1 MSLSS
6 PDSPLFHVESLQFS
20 SGGPYSLSL
29 EPGCCAGLDGVSG
42 VGKTRL
48 LRALADIDR
57 SEGRVALNGRER
69 EQYTPP
75 QWRRLVAM
83 IPAESRW
90 WHPMVSDHLPLEYNQ
105 KQAEELVQACG
116 FERDILGW
124 DVTRL
129 STGEKQRLSLVRA
142 LIRAPNVLLLDEIGS
157 GLDRDNAL
165 LLEALVKH
173 YLNGSGAAAL
183 WVSHNPEQLERVAA
197 LFITMHQDRLQITKE
212 NDLVSQG
219 EKAGR

>member
-6 PDSPLFHVESLQFS
+6 PDSPLLQVESLQFS
-20 SGGPYSLSL
+20 SSGPYSLSL
-29 EPGCCAGLDGVSG
+29 EPGSCTGLDGISG

-57 SEGRVALNGRER
+57 SEGRVVLNGRER
-69 EQYTPP
+69 EQHTAPE
-75 QWRRLVAM
+75 WRRLVAM

-90 WHPMVSDHLPLEYNQ
+90 WHPLVSDHLPPEY
-105 KQAEELVQACG
+105 KQERAEDLVQACG
-116 FERDILGW
+116 FEPDILGW

-142 LIRAPNVLLLDEIGS
+142 LIRAPQVLLLDEVGS
-157 GLDRDNAL
+157 GLDQDNAL
-165 LLEALVKH
+165 LLEALVKS
-173 YLNGSGAAAL
+173 YLDGSGAAAL

-197 LFITMHQDRLQITKE
+197 LIMTMHQDRLQITE
-212 NDLVSQG
+212 QIELVHP
-219 EKAGR
+219 